1 MTISL
6 NSNAGSLANGTYTGS
21 IWITNLT
28 TGLAQQLQFSLSV
41 KKADYPIAVTGY
53 NLDVVVE
60 NTAVGGDTTNYA
72 DTFDPA
78 CDYLTTPAPV
88 CFYETGLTATNY
100 LGGTAIKGLPQ
111 SGLFTS
117 LFDGATT
124 FQFGPYDSGN
134 VLYLTSSA
142 ASGSLTLS
150 TPAAYKSL
158 SVLAASA
165 QGGGN
170 GTMVIHFADGT
181 SSSAIPFNAT
191 NYLTTNTP
199 GPGAAITN
207 FGLLITG
214 NYNEFGSVDHDYYFP
229 TLYQTTTNL
238 QSNGYDTKLITSV
251 TFTMPVSA
259 NTNTVTGV
267 FALSGTEASYNYVLT
282 ASPSPT
288 NGGAVIGGGAFQEGS
303 AVTVTAAANSGF
315 EFIGWT
321 GDATGTDNPLTIML
335 NTNLDITAHF
345 AAIGTN
351 ITLTV
356 ITNAYGTVTVSPK
369 LNDGDLKHGHGYT
382 LTAIATSGN
391 VFSGWTGSLT
401 TSKNPLSFKAES
413 NMVLQAT
420 FIPNPF
426 LSVKGTYNGLFFD
439 ANNGVTEQTAGMLK
453 GLAISQKGTYSG
465 TLIINGGSHA
475 ISGSFGLAGQATNHI
490 SRAASQGGPLTVVM
504 TLNGN
509 EPPPQVT
516 GTVSGTNNGVSW
528 VANLTA
534 SEAANSLPPAEY
546 TMLILP
552 NTNNAPANSPGGD
565 GYALIT
571 NHAGAANITG
581 ALADGAAFSQTMSVS
596 QDGSVP
602 IYANLYAGKGLLLGW
617 INLDLTNTAD
627 VGLTWIHPK
636 TRSGLYT
643 NGFTNVLP
651 ANQILLSRW
660 TNSPGNFDNLTNL
673 SLLDTI
679 NNPEVLAN
687 IAVSITN
694 TGKMTE
700 TGTKTVIGSITPK
713 TGVFTVTLG
722 SGASRV
728 TGHGAIILLNGT
740 NGGGY
745 FLTKTY
751 AGAIILGP

>member
-1 MTISL
+1 
-6 NSNAGSLANGTYTGS
+6 
-21 IWITNLT
+21 
-28 TGLAQQLQFSLSV
+28 
-41 KKADYPIAVTGY
+41 
-53 NLDVVVE
+53 
-60 NTAVGGDTTNYA
+60 
-72 DTFDPA
+72 
-78 CDYLTTPAPV
+78 
-88 CFYETGLTATNY
+88 
-100 LGGTAIKGLPQ
+100 
-111 SGLFTS
+111 
-117 LFDGATT
+117 
-124 FQFGPYDSGN
+124 
-134 VLYLTSSA
+134 
-142 ASGSLTLS
+142 
-150 TPAAYKSL
+150 
-158 SVLAASA
+158 
-165 QGGGN
+165 
-170 GTMVIHFADGT
+170 
-181 SSSAIPFNAT
+181 
-191 NYLTTNTP
+191 
-199 GPGAAITN
+199 
-207 FGLLITG
+207 
-214 NYNEFGSVDHDYYFP
+214 
-229 TLYQTTTNL
+229 
-238 QSNGYDTKLITSV
+238 
-251 TFTMPVSA
+251 
-259 NTNTVTGV
+259 
-267 FALSGTEASYNYVLT
+267 
-282 ASPSPT
+282 
-288 NGGAVIGGGAFQEGS
+288 
-303 AVTVTAAANSGF
+303 
-315 EFIGWT
+315 
-321 GDATGTDNPLTIML
+321 
-335 NTNLDITAHF
+335 
-345 AAIGTN
+345 
-351 ITLTV
+351 
-356 ITNAYGTVTVSPK
+356 
-369 LNDGDLKHGHGYT
+369 
-382 LTAIATSGN
+382 
-391 VFSGWTGSLT
+391 
-401 TSKNPLSFKAES
+401 
-413 NMVLQAT
+413 
-420 FIPNPF
+420 
-426 LSVKGTYNGLFFD
+426 
-439 ANNGVTEQTAGMLK
+439 
-453 GLAISQKGTYSG
+453 
-465 TLIINGGSHA
+465 
-475 ISGSFGLAGQATNHI
+475 
-490 SRAASQGGPLTVVM
+490 M